1 MILNGFKFEYE
12 VCPDREGNSTIQLLL
27 EINNDKYILLCNNR
41 NNICKIDITSKV
53 DAFCKGLL
61 KMNINEWNQKKYDEP
76 WEFFPSFYWN
86 LSISANGINVEC
98 KGIDN
103 LPDNWNEFRAL
114 LCEIGIADSKFPF
127 Q

>member
-61 KMNINEWNQKKYDEP
+61 KMNINEWNQKNMMSRGS
-76 WEFFPSFYWN
+76 SFQ
-86 LSISANGINVEC
+86 V
-98 KGIDN
+98 
-103 LPDNWNEFRAL
+103 F
-114 LCEIGIADSKFPF
+114 IGIFRF
-127 Q
+127 QRMV